1 MSRSRNADQR
11 SVCLSFMT
19 SSLLFNIVWLKR
31 DLRIDDHPPLLDAI
45 ASKLPT
51 LLVYI
56 VEPSLLGAN
65 QWSDRHGQFVYQSLV
80 DMQKR
85 MNSYGLRIHVL
96 HGEVVDWM
104 DRIRLEMGSFRLL
117 SHLETG
123 IAVTYERDKAVAAWC
138 QKHGIEWKEYRQQ
151 GVDRGRNN
159 RNGWQESRFG
169 YLNEPIKTIDMASI
183 ETDGSLD
190 YKLNSMQGG
199 KHAIPT
205 AWKSHNP
212 DMQQGGTRQG
222 LATMDDFLTR
232 RVELYNKG
240 ISKPGLSRESCS
252 RVSPYMAWG
261 ALSVRQVWQ
270 TTKKTRMETGRWK
283 GAIDSFSSRLKWHCH
298 FIQKF
303 ETRDSMEFVN
313 VNRGYDHLDQVAMD
327 ERVHSWMNGRTG
339 FPMVDA
345 CMRALNQTGWINFR
359 MRAMMVSVLSQH
371 LWQPWKTGSDHLA
384 RMFLDFEPGIHY
396 PQIQMQAG
404 VTGTNTIR
412 IYNPVKQ
419 GLDHDPD
426 GCFIRKWVPELA
438 NIPNE
443 HIHHPW
449 TLSPMEQEWLGFR
462 LGEHYPLRIV
472 DHEQAARD
480 AKVKLWSMR
489 SHPDVKEASKAIKQQ
504 LINP

>member
-1 MSRSRNADQR
+1 M
-11 SVCLSFMT
+11 
-19 SSLLFNIVWLKR
+19 LL
-31 DLRIDDHPPLLDAI
+31 
-45 ASKLPT
+45 
-51 LLVYI
+51 
-56 VEPSLLGAN
+56 
-65 QWSDRHGQFVYQSLV
+65 
-80 DMQKR
+80 
-85 MNSYGLRIHVL
+85 
-96 HGEVVDWM
+96 GEVVDWL
-104 DRIRLEMGSFRLL
+104 DRIRLEIGPFRLL
-117 SHLETG
+117 SHQETG
-123 IAVTYERDKAVAAWC
+123 ISITYSRDKAVADWC
-138 QKHGIEWKEYRQQ
+138 RKHGIEWKEYRQQ

-159 RNGWQESRFG
+159 REGWQESRYA
-169 YLNEPIKTIDMASI
+169 YLNDRIKVTDLSSLIM
-183 ETDGSLD
+183 DGSLD
-190 YKLNSMQGG
+190 YKLNHIKGG
-199 KHAIPT
+199 CHAIPP
-205 AWKSHNP
+205 AWKASNP

-222 LATMDDFLTR
+222 QAIMDDFLNR

-252 RVSPYMAWG
+252 RLSPYMAWG
-261 ALSVRQVWQ
+261 ALSIRQVWQ
-270 TTKKTRMETGRWK
+270 ATQKERKETGRWK

-327 ERVHSWMNGRTG
+327 ERVQAWMNGMTG

-419 GLDHDPD
+419 GLDHDPNGD
-426 GCFIRKWVPELA
+426 FIRKWVPELA
-438 NIPNE
+438 NVPNE

-462 LGEHYPLRIV
+462 LGEHYPMRLV

-480 AKVKLWSMR
+480 AKVKLWGMR
-489 SHPDVKEASKAIKQQ
+489 SHPEVKEASKAIKLQ

>member
-1 MSRSRNADQR
+1 MHGDR
-11 SVCLSFMT
+11 F
-19 SSLLFNIVWLKR
+19 FNLIWLKR
-31 DLRIDDHPPLLDAI
+31 DLRLEDHPPLYE
-45 ASKLPT
+45 ASISTLPT
-51 LLVYI
+51 LLVYV
-56 VEPSLLGAN
+56 VEPSLLNAN

-80 DMQKR
+80 DMQR
-85 MNSYGLRIHVL
+85 RLQPHGHRIHIL
-96 HGEVVDWM
+96 LGEVVDWL
-104 DRIRLEMGSFRLL
+104 DRIRLEIGPFRLL
-117 SHLETG
+117 SHQETG
-123 IAVTYERDKAVAAWC
+123 IAVTFERDKSVAAWC
-138 QKHGIEWKEYRQQ
+138 KKHGIEWREYRQQ
-151 GVDRGRNN
+151 GVERGRRN
-159 RNGWQESRFG
+159 REGWQESRFS
-169 YLNEPIKTIDMASI
+169 YLNERIKHIDLASLSL
-183 ETDGSLD
+183 DGSLD
-190 YKLNSMQGG
+190 YKLNHIKGG
-199 KHAIPT
+199 CHAIPA
-205 AWKSHNP
+205 AWKSPNP
-212 DMQQGGTRQG
+212 EMQQGGSGQG
-222 LATMDDFLTR
+222 KSTMDDFLNR

-240 ISKPGLSRESCS
+240 ISKPGISRESCS
-252 RVSPYMAWG
+252 RLSPYMAWG
-261 ALSVRQVWQ
+261 ALSIRQVWQ
-270 TTKKTRMETGRWK
+270 AAQSARKDPGRWK

-327 ERVHSWMNGRTG
+327 DRVQAWMNGMTG

-345 CMRALNQTGWINFR
+345 CMRALNETGWINFR

-426 GCFIRKWVPELA
+426 GSFIRRWVPELA
-438 NIPNE
+438 KVPNE

-462 LGEHYPLRIV
+462 LGVDYPMRLV
-472 DHEQAARD
+472 DHEQAARE
-480 AKVKLWSMR
+480 AKVKLWGMR
-489 SHPDVKEASKAIKQQ
+489 SHPEVKEASRVIKQE